1 MHKQKKLTPSL
12 LGFTSNFAGDCI
24 CVPPARLPRRLQHIH
39 TYLAWPCIGLRAVCN
54 HVSVSLP
61 PLSALLGGFWMG
73 TAGWFG
79 VSCHRG
85 GGSQVEQE
93 THIVAWV
100 APHGSSTLWPWP
112 PRASSQPLSAPTIRG
127 WCFAAHSQIFS
138 ASRRHSRPAMTRNPN
153 PPYSPST
160 PLLGCLGGC
169 STFTHT
175 WPGHVLVCA
184 LFVIM
189 YLCYTD
195 FELQRV
201 ANRKKMY
208 VYIVGR
214 IGLVVLYSSMQ
225 YCYCTSSSPAML
237 FLPAGRTSSIR
248 TCHQEVRVP

>member
-1 MHKQKKLTPSL
+1 MRVQVRGFKVAFGAQNHTVIQAPNCTTTIHLLVLQNIVICVSRPHGTPAPQDRGPPLPVCSPPSL
-12 LGFTSNFAGDCI
+12 L
-24 CVPPARLPRRLQHIH
+24 VPF
-39 TYLAWPCIGLRAVCN
+39 YLRACLLA
-54 HVSVSLP
+54 SLL

-79 VSCHRG
+79 VSCHGG
-85 GGSQVEQE
+85 GGSQVDQE
-93 THIVAWV
+93 TRIVAWV

-153 PPYSPST
+153 QPYSPST

-184 LFVIM
+184 LFVIR
-189 YLCYTD
+189 YLCQDLEEQKRTK
-195 FELQRV
+195 FSQSV
-201 ANRKKMY
+201 SQS
-208 VYIVGR
+208 
-214 IGLVVLYSSMQ
+214 VLHTSMH
-225 YCYCTSSSPAML
+225 
-237 FLPAGRTSSIR
+237 R
-248 TCHQEVRVP
+248 